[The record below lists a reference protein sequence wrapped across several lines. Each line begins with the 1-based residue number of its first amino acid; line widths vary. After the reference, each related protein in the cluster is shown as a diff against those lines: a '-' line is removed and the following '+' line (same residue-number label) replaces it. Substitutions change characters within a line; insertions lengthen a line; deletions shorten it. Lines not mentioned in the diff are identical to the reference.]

1 MRLLL
6 DTHAALWWFSDDRRL
21 SATARRAIAKPDT
34 VRLLSIASAW
44 ELTIKSSLGKL
55 RLPLPAGRFLE
66 EHLPINRIELLAI
79 QILVRAATDVF
90 RIVNQVRDP
99 GDLADQGQE
108 FPVAHKPVKLSA
120 RWTDS
125 RDIGHNCLTPSLSQL
140 VHGLSHIESGRL
152 RHQPLAER
160 RNQNRNRRRV
170 GH

>member
-79 QILVRAATDVF
+79 TLGELTRVEALPF
-90 RIVNQVRDP
+90 HNRDP
-99 GDLADQGQE
+99 FDRIIAAQALERDLAIVSADLIFKKYG
-108 FPVAHKPVKLSA
+108 VK
-120 RWTDS
+120 
-125 RDIGHNCLTPSLSQL
+125 
-140 VHGLSHIESGRL
+140 
-152 RHQPLAER
+152 
-160 RNQNRNRRRV
+160 RV
-170 GH
+170 W

>member
-1 MRLLL
+1 VRLLL

-79 QILVRAATDVF
+79 TLGELTRVEALPF
-90 RIVNQVRDP
+90 HNRDP
-99 GDLADQGQE
+99 FDRIIAAQALERDLAIVSADLIFKKYG
-108 FPVAHKPVKLSA
+108 VK
-120 RWTDS
+120 
-125 RDIGHNCLTPSLSQL
+125 
-140 VHGLSHIESGRL
+140 
-152 RHQPLAER
+152 
-160 RNQNRNRRRV
+160 RV
-170 GH
+170 W